1 MFKNCKTKQS
11 IARQKQIEN
20 CFLQMLKLRFYEDIT
35 VSEICDELNMPR
47 KAFYRYF
54 SCKEGL
60 LQALIKHNLESY
72 QDYYKSFNV
81 SSRTIKGELSYYFGF
96 WKTEPIKTM
105 LDVLDKNSLLGH
117 LFKFSREMSSSS
129 FINMEKFFPSET
141 PWHREQILNFTI
153 QGLQSLMLD
162 WYYSGFEKSTDE
174 MAKVACIMLQEPLFP
189 NLEKYGI
196 AKN

>member
-1 MFKNCKTKQS
+1 MVVTGLTVDLAHPVHVCICIRS
-11 IARQKQIEN
+11 
-20 CFLQMLKLRFYEDIT
+20 LT
-35 VSEICDELNMPR
+35 VSEICEATNVPR

-60 LQALIKHNLESY
+60 LHALIKHNLESY
-72 QDYYKSFNV
+72 QDYYKSFNL
-81 SSRTIKGELSYYFGF
+81 SSRTVKGELSCYFAF

-117 LFKFSREMSSSS
+117 LFKFSRETSSSS
-129 FINMEKFFPSET
+129 FINMEKFFPSES

-162 WYYSGFEKSTDE
+162 WYYSGFKKSTEE
-174 MAKVACIMLQEPLFP
+174 MASIACRMLQEPLFP
-189 NLEKYGI
+189 SLEKYGI